1 MIYLD
6 PQALPAPRKPGIVHN
21 GVFLK
26 SELITV
32 CGTARAGA
40 GRVLSRPLG
49 DLTSPCASGIFGVT
63 RGQSPHLSLGW
74 GVLERQGILSPQ
86 DTSGPWGQC
95 TLHSYLPP
103 KERNAFLQGNR
114 PCSHIPPPTTK
125 SQLSIIMHCPSLR
138 FLLPHYAQWPK
149 DASEM
154 DSVLDL
160 STLWGHMA
168 LITPTNWLRSAGLN
182 FPGIQ
187 SLWRLVGP

>member
-1 MIYLD
+1 MD
-6 PQALPAPRKPGIVHN
+6 PQALPALRKPGIVHN

-49 DLTSPCASGIFGVT
+49 DLTSPWASGIFAVT

-74 GVLERQGILSPQ
+74 GVLERQGIPSPQ
-86 DTSGPWGQC
+86 GTSGPWGQC

-114 PCSHIPPPTTK
+114 PCSHILRPPQGANLASLCIVLP
-125 SQLSIIMHCPSLR
+125 SGSCFHIMPSGLR
-138 FLLPHYAQWPK
+138 MH
-149 DASEM
+149 
-154 DSVLDL
+154 
-160 STLWGHMA
+160 
-168 LITPTNWLRSAGLN
+168 
-182 FPGIQ
+182 
-187 SLWRLVGP
+187 